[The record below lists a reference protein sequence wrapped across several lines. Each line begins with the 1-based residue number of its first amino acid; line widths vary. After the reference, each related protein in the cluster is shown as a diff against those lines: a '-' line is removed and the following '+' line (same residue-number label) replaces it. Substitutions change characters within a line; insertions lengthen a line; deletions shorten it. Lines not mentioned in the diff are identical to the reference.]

1 MKIFFVNISIT
12 KEYLFLSIM
21 EQTGFIL
28 ITVKGKTPEGYLKP
42 TDIDIAE
49 TKELITDV
57 EMLLFPVKA
66 ERADRAKVSYE
77 VKEGSVKNFFYV
89 PLAKTIMFTALM
101 GEVMKQT
108 TTDLL
113 EPQAA
118 QVIDKWQ
125 QRAYKT
131 GRQYLIASSIL
142 PDVPFLEINKDTKFV
157 TAQADWINTSLYLY
171 GEIYEEGG
179 LSKSNLH
186 ILTDRYGK
194 VTVDASKEQLKKDNK
209 LYNVHGLWVK
219 GKQNLQNGTLKE
231 LTLIDFLPYTPDY
244 DELVL
249 SKLIKA
255 ASANWKKIK
264 DKDAWLVD
272 VRGVAHE

>member
-1 MKIFFVNISIT
+1 
-12 KEYLFLSIM
+12 M

-28 ITVKGKTPEGYLKP
+28 ITVKGKTPDGDLKP
-42 TDIDIAE
+42 VDIDIAV
-49 TKELITDV
+49 TKELLTDV

-66 ERADRAKVSYE
+66 ERAERPKVSYE

-89 PLAKTIMFTALM
+89 PLAKAIMFTALM
-101 GEVMKQT
+101 GEVMRQI

-118 QVIDKWQ
+118 NVIDKWQ
-125 QRAYKT
+125 QKVYKT
-131 GRQYLIASSIL
+131 GQTYLIASSTS

-157 TAQADWINTSLYLY
+157 AAQSDWINTSLYLY

-186 ILTDRYGK
+186 ILTDRYGR
-194 VTVDASKEQLKKDNK
+194 VMVNATKEQLTNSNK
-209 LYNVHGLWVK
+209 LYSINGLWVK
-219 GKQNLQNGTLKE
+219 GKQNLQSGKLKD

-249 SKLIKA
+249 SKLIKT

-264 DKDAWLVD
+264 DKDNWLSD
-272 VRGVAHE
+272 VRGGVHE

>member
-1 MKIFFVNISIT
+1 MNISVT
-12 KEYLFLSIM
+12 KENLLSDIM

-28 ITVKGKTPEGYLKP
+28 ITVKGKTPEGNLMP
-42 TDIDIAE
+42 VDIDIAE
-49 TKELITDV
+49 TKELLTDV

-66 ERADRAKVSYE
+66 ERAERPKVSYE

-89 PLAKTIMFTALM
+89 PLAKAIMFTALM
-101 GEVMKQT
+101 REVMKQT

-125 QRAYKT
+125 QKAYKT
-131 GRQYLIASSIL
+131 GRQYLIASSLL
-142 PDVPFLEINKDTKFV
+142 PDVPFLEINKDSKFV

-194 VTVDASKEQLKKDNK
+194 VTVDATKEQLTSGNK

-219 GKQNLQNGTLKE
+219 GKQNLQTGTLKD

-249 SKLIKA
+249 SKLIKT

-264 DKDAWLVD
+264 NKDAWLAD
-272 VRGVAHE
+272 VRGGAHE